1 MIQSHVLPKG
11 ANPNKPVLRI
21 DMASQQIML
30 AWQIFK
36 ESLMLQLAS
45 MGAKVVVMIFGV
57 DPHISNNISYSI
69 IKKNSVYI
77 YIFDEGHQ
85 I

>member
-1 MIQSHVLPKG
+1 MTFIVPFVFSMTKSHVLPKG

-36 ESLMLQLAS
+36 ESLMLQLGS
-45 MGAKVVVMIFGV
+45 MGAKVVVDRFSETHIFQITY
-57 DPHISNNISYSI
+57 HI
-69 IKKNSVYI
+69 V
-77 YIFDEGHQ
+77 
-85 I
+85 